1 MFDDKQQIKNS
12 RFAMALFG
20 WAAVCLFVLVYAP
33 PKQIPV
39 NPGGHPAKFTEQG
52 IPLGSGHHAESAF
65 RMGAGFPPAEK
76 NENTNALTRALSS
89 KYYSKASLLR
99 GNLPIEKREIRG
111 AMSEAARFVQNT

>member
-1 MFDDKQQIKNS
+1 
-12 RFAMALFG
+12 MALFG

-65 RMGAGFPPAEK
+65 RVAVAILTVTLPALLADGRLVQYGTHVRTMVGASGNFINEVVGRLVRINK
-76 NENTNALTRALSS
+76 NTVA
-89 KYYSKASLLR
+89 
-99 GNLPIEKREIRG
+99 
-111 AMSEAARFVQNT
+111 V